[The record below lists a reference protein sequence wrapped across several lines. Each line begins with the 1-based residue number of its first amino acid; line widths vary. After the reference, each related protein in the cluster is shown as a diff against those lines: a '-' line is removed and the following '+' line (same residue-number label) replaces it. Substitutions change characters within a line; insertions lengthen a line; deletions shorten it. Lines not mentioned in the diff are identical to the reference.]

1 MMNWYVLFVQT
12 LYEDK
17 LCNILNNSDEVFV
30 FSAKIEYYRRDHK
43 MNELKSLF
51 PGYVFI
57 KTKLDQLEFNN
68 WLRKQEFKKGF
79 IKQLQRE
86 SVSALTP
93 EEIQLFNLLLDDK
106 GRLNMS
112 YGILE
117 NSKLVIKEGPLMGF
131 EDYVKKYDKRNR
143 LVTLDLFF
151 LEKQW
156 VAGVTLLETN
166 KSI

>member
-117 NSKLVIKEGPLMGF
+117 NSKLVVKEGPLMGF